1 MNFIDFPFL
10 LAKALTPKSLTKS
23 RIIPLYK
30 VRLPADIGAR
40 SRRTCGEHTC
50 GGHVAHL
57 RWACRERD
65 NGEIYQLT
73 ARGTAAQVTEWL
85 LSFPAVGT
93 SRTEQWGNL
102 SAYRPRHSRTR
113 GRMAAFLSCG
123 RHTCSGHVANGTVGK
138 SISLP
143 PAAQPHT

>member
-23 RIIPLYK
+23 RIILLYK
-30 VRLPADIGAR
+30 VRLPADIGACG
-40 SRRTCGEHTC
+40 RRTCGEHTC

-57 RWACRERD
+57 RRARRERGD
-65 NGEIYQLT
+65 REIYQLT

-85 LSFPAVGT
+85 LSFPAVGM
-93 SRTEQWGNL
+93 SRTGQWGNL
-102 SAYRPRHSRTR
+102 SAYRPRHGRT
-113 GRMAAFLSCG
+113 GDRMAAFLSCG
-123 RHTCSGHVANGTVGK
+123 GHVANGTMGK

-143 PAAQPHT
+143 PAARPHR